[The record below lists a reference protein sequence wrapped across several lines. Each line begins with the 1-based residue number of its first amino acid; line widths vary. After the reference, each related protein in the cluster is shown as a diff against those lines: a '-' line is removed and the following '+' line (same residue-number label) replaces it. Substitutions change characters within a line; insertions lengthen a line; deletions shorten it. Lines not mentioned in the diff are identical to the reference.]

1 MTSRVARCL
10 AIAAIAAL
18 ACATPQEEMP
28 GSGEFEE
35 GMGSGSGS
43 GSDSLSSRGGIDS
56 ETIRD
61 LESKLTAVYFDYDR
75 WEIRTEARA
84 TLKAHAEILRGM
96 PAGALVTIEGHC
108 DERGSEEYN
117 LALGQRRADSVQQ
130 YLGALGVPDGKLST
144 VSFGEEQP
152 AVRGHDESAWRWNRR
167 AEFRIGR

>member
-1 MTSRVARCL
+1 
-10 AIAAIAAL
+10 
-18 ACATPQEEMP
+18 MP
-28 GSGEFEE
+28 GEGEFNE
-35 GMGSGSGS
+35 GMGS
-43 GSDSLSSRGGIDS
+43 GSDSLSGRGGLDS
-56 ETIRD
+56 ETIKE

-84 TLKAHAEILRGM
+84 TLKGHAEILRGL
-96 PAGALVTIEGHC
+96 PSGAQVTVEGHC

-130 YLGALGVPDGKLST
+130 YLGALGVPDGRLST

-167 AEFRIGR
+167 AEFRVGR

>member
-1 MTSRVARCL
+1 MTHRVARCL
-10 AIAAIAAL
+10 AVAAVAAL
-18 ACATPQEEMP
+18 ACATPSEEMP
-28 GSGEFEE
+28 GEGEFHE
-35 GMGSGSGS
+35 GMGMDSAS

-56 ETIRD
+56 ETVRE

-84 TLKAHAEILRGM
+84 TLKAHAEILRDL
-96 PAGALVTIEGHC
+96 PAGTLVTIEGHC

-117 LALGQRRADSVQQ
+117 LALGQRRADAVEQ
-130 YLGALGVPDGKLST
+130 YLEALGVPDARLST

-167 AEFRIGR
+167 AEFRVGR